1 MVAYVIRR
9 LFSGLIMLLMVTLV
23 TFVLFF
29 AAGKDPAAQTCGKN
43 CSPQLIEQNRKALGY
58 DKPVLVQ
65 WGKFV
70 TGTVTGRE
78 FPEDKE
84 LKEKAPETI
93 AKCDAPCLGYS
104 PLASMNVTDEIKEAF
119 PVSFSLAIAAFIMTL
134 VMGVG
139 FGIMAALQR
148 GKVLDKILVG
158 SALLFYS
165 LPTFAIGLLLY
176 QFVAL
181 KWGLVPV
188 PEYTSI
194 ADGGLWG
201 WAKGLFLPSLTLA
214 LFTAAGYIR
223 MTRAYVLETMS
234 EDYLRTAKAKGL
246 AKSKILWKHTMR
258 AAVTPIMTMAGIDFA
273 VLVGGAPITETV
285 FNYDGLGK
293 LAVMSAAQSPDL
305 PTNVGIVVVL
315 STVVILMNII
325 VDVLYAVVDPRVKL
339 A

>member
-29 AAGKDPAAQTCGKN
+29 AAGKDPARQTCGKN

-58 DKPVLVQ
+58 DKPVLAQ
-65 WGKFV
+65 WGDFV
-70 TGTVTGRE
+70 KGTVAGRE
-78 FPEDKE
+78 FPDDKE

-93 AKCDAPCLGYS
+93 ATCEVPCLGYS
-104 PLASMNVTDEIKEAF
+104 PLASQNVTDAVKEAF
-119 PVSFSLAIAAFIMTL
+119 PISFSIAIVAFAMVIIF
-134 VMGVG
+134 GVG
-139 FGIMAALQR
+139 FGILAALTR
-148 GKVLDKILVG
+148 GGLVDKGVVG
-158 SALLFYS
+158 SALFLYS
-165 LPTFAIGLLLY
+165 FPTFAMGLLLY

-181 KWGLVPV
+181 KWGLVEV
-188 PEYTSI
+188 PEYVTI

-201 WAKGLFLPSLTLA
+201 WLKGLFLPALTLA
-214 LFTAAGYIR
+214 LFTAAGYVR

-246 AKSKILWKHTMR
+246 SRGKILWKHTMR

-293 LAVMSAAQSPDL
+293 LVVNSTLVPDL
-305 PTNVGIVVVL
+305 PMNVGIVVVL
-315 STVVILMNII
+315 SSLVIIMNII
-325 VDVLYAVVDPRVKL
+325 VDVMYAVVDPRVKL

>member
-29 AAGKDPAAQTCGKN
+29 AAGKDPARQTCGKN

-58 DKPVLVQ
+58 DKPVVGQ
-65 WGKFV
+65 WGDFV
-70 TGTVTGRE
+70 KGIAVGRE
-78 FPEDKE
+78 FPADPE
-84 LKEKAPETI
+84 LKKSAPETI
-93 AKCDAPCLGYS
+93 ATCDAPCLGYS
-104 PLASMNVTDEIKEAF
+104 PLASMSVTDEITETF
-119 PVSFSLAIAAFIMTL
+119 PVSFSLAIASFGMTL
-134 VMGVG
+134 VLGVG
-139 FGIMAALQR
+139 LGIAAALNR
-148 GKVLDKILVG
+148 GNLIDKTTVG
-158 SALLFYS
+158 AALLFYS

-181 KWGLVPV
+181 KWGLVEV
-188 PEYTSI
+188 PEYVTI
-194 ADGGLWG
+194 AEGGIWG
-201 WAKGLFLPSLTLA
+201 WAKGLFLPALTLA

-246 AKSKILWKHTMR
+246 PRRKILWKHTMR

-293 LAVMSAAQSPDL
+293 LAVNSATQSPDL
-305 PTNVGIVVVL
+305 PTTVGVVLVLSALVILANIVV
-315 STVVILMNII
+315 
-325 VDVLYAVVDPRVKL
+325 DCLYAVVDPRVKL